1 MNFLCHAIPYLDQPL
16 MAMCTGVPDW
26 LSVVD
31 RKIRARRKMAEVHLD
46 SDDNE
51 LQQVAHGIIRH
62 IDDDHWFHGS
72 EAFVTTNLE
81 LAVQLRDRLPGDS
94 GFRPMFVGH
103 IIIEMLLDAGW
114 LRRDPSIGKRY
125 YDSIIAQDAN
135 VIQRCV
141 NTITGKPTEK
151 LAGVVEKYAEIRFLF
166 DYLDYDLL
174 LMRLNQVMKR
184 VGLSAL
190 PDELTG
196 WLAETDKLVESR
208 RQELLTPSDGGNP
221 FKF

>member
-1 MNFLCHAIPYLDQPL
+1 MNFLCHAIPYSDQPL

-26 LSVVD
+26 LSAVD
-31 RKIRARRKMAEVHLD
+31 RKIRARRKMAAAHLD
-46 SDDNE
+46 SDDEE
-51 LQQVAHGIIRH
+51 LRQVACGIIQH
-62 IDDDHWFHGS
+62 IDDDKWFHGT

-81 LAVQLRDRLPGDS
+81 LAVQLRDLLPGDS

-114 LRRDPSIGKRY
+114 IRRDPSIAKRY
-125 YDSIIAQDAN
+125 YDSIIEQDAK
-135 VIQRCV
+135 VIERCV
-141 NTITGKPTEK
+141 NIITGKPTDK
-151 LAGVVEKYAEIRFLF
+151 LAVVVQKYAEMQFLF

-184 VGLSAL
+184 VGLSRL

-196 WLAETDKLVESR
+196 WLANTDQLVESR
-208 RQELLTPSDGGNP
+208 RQRLLTPSDGANP
-221 FKF
+221 FQF